1 MRAFGYVLMLCSF
14 AVTNILAAPALNARA
29 MPTLYRSGNAG
40 GPRLDN
46 VRPQDLVMDNGKVST
61 TAGGMSTFDYILNDW
76 KTKSQLKNVWVLPGE
91 AELTALNLV
100 AIHDN
105 DPQGHWSIRPKV
117 AMTTDEFKV
126 KLAELNGKCTKRPLT
141 AEEEASFKK
150 EKGKRTIED
159 LFAALE
165 RRGFEDLLT
174 RFVRPGFG
182 ERVPHISRYDPY
194 PYVARRSDVFA
205 ELPRSEL
212 DARDFDGGEWY

>member
-1 MRAFGYVLMLCSF
+1 MS
-14 AVTNILAAPALNARA
+14 
-29 MPTLYRSGNAG
+29 
-40 GPRLDN
+40 
-46 VRPQDLVMDNGKVST
+46 QDD
-61 TAGGMSTFDYILNDW
+61 
-76 KTKSQLKNVWVLPGE
+76 
-91 AELTALNLV
+91 
-100 AIHDN
+100 
-105 DPQGHWSIRPKV
+105 
-117 AMTTDEFKV
+117 FKK

-174 RFVRPGFG
+174 RFVRPAS
-182 ERVPHISRYDPY
+182 ERPLPHIARYDSY
-194 PYVARRSDVFA
+194 PYVARRSDMFA